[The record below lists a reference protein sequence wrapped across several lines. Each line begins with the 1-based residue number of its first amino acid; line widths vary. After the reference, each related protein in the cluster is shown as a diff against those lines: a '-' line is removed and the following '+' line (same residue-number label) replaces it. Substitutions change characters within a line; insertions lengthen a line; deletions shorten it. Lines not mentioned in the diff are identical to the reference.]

1 MAAVNVFRLEDVLR
15 EIRNEA
21 QDCGTDRRR
30 SKVGSG
36 DGELIEWTSLKKRG
50 KHKKSSHSVADI

>member
-1 MAAVNVFRLEDVLR
+1 MALVNVFRPEDVLR

-36 DGELIEWTSLKKRG
+36 DGELIEWTSLKKRD